1 MSWRDYSPDELER
14 EYTPASCVENIQKYL
29 EHYANAGVHSRQNIR
44 HEKMQ
49 YGPHTDEWMWLAP
62 HTDPE
67 TKTTDTR
74 HLVAF
79 VHGGFWRR
87 LSADDGSFLTPDWQ
101 RLGFDYASINYS
113 LCPKQSLQTLV
124 DQTQRAIQFLQ
135 KNYDAANITLIGHS
149 AGAHLIA
156 MALSSITEK
165 FARVVL
171 VSGVFDLEP
180 ITRTSVN
187 EAVQLNSESAKS
199 LSPINF
205 VSQALDTPLT
215 IIWGENET
223 GEFKRQSRE
232 FASAWD
238 NERTHSPAIT
248 REISKRNHFDI
259 LYDLSTDG
267 LVDVPGA

>member
-1 MSWRDYSPDELER
+1 MRWHDYSPTELER
-14 EYTPASCVENIQKYL
+14 EYTPASCVEDVQIYL
-29 EHYANAGVHSRQNIR
+29 NQYASAGARSRLTIR
-44 HEKMQ
+44 HEKLK
-49 YGPHTDEWMWLAP
+49 YGQHADEWLWFAQS
-62 HTDPE
+62 PE
-67 TKTTDTR
+67 TENRAKG
-74 HLVAF
+74 LVAF

-87 LSADDGSFLTPDWQ
+87 LSADDGTFLTP
-101 RLGFDYASINYS
+101 GFQQQGYDFASINYS
-113 LCPKQSLQTLV
+113 LCPNEPLETLI
-124 DQTQRAIQFLQ
+124 DQTQRAIHFLQ
-135 KNYDAANITLIGHS
+135 TTHDAKSITLIGHS

-156 MALSSITEK
+156 MALSSNSTIK
-165 FARVVL
+165 FAKAIL
-171 VSGVFDLEP
+171 VSGIYDLEP

-223 GEFKRQSRE
+223 DEFKRQSRE

-238 NERTHSPAIT
+238 NEKTHSPAIT